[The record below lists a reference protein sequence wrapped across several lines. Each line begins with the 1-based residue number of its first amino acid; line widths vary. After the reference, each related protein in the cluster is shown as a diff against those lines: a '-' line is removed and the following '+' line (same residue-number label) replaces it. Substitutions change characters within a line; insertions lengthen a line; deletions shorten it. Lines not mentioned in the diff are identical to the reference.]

1 MGVGNSST
9 CWELC
14 ANSSSRHQNKDA
26 VLEALGIGSLKQIKR
41 EQMEEDQ
48 QNGTFVFSKANTT
61 VVLGD
66 RLSTIGEEEDRS
78 QIDMLEFT

>member
-1 MGVGNSST
+1 MGNST

-14 ANSSSRHQNKDA
+14 ANSNSRHQDKDA

-41 EQMEEDQ
+41 EQMEQDQ
-48 QNGTFVFSKANTT
+48 QSGKAFSKANATLI
-61 VVLGD
+61 LGE
-66 RLSTIGEEEDRS
+66 RLSTIGEEEDRD